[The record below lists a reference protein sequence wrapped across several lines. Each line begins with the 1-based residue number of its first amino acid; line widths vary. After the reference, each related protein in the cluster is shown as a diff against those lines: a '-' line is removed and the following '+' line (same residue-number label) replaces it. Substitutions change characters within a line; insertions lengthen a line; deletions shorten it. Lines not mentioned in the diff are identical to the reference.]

1 MSFMIVN
8 TGRAASRAFYLNLR
22 AQTEVLSFSRDQ
34 FDQAVT
40 DFITAQSTAGLESIA
55 AAIDAAATI
64 DDSAPTVDLVFHGV
78 RPRLGFPFE
87 SQQNIELLTFVRDRI
102 GIDTIF
108 LSVREPA
115 DVLRSE
121 MNRRLA
127 AMVGDWAFPD
137 IGMGWAASFTPS
149 DISAL
154 RGWPIPQ
161 PLEIETDLDVDYQ
174 AMATQIAERSGKVAS
189 LFGLF
194 ASVFLHV
201 HLVSYED
208 FVESPAHTF
217 DRMAALAG
225 FAFDTPALVG
235 TPLNGLTNRFLVYN
249 PITLDL
255 GPGRRV
261 RFRFEVEGVIGL
273 CDDWGVHLP
282 LDVDTSDAMA
292 SVSEAVAAPIGLGV
306 DTEDLAGLVP
316 AEQRVALGSA
326 RAIVDV
332 LGRVFAANCDV
343 MDEVY
348 RQQVYLAAVPDSAL
362 ETFMEVNAEDISA
375 TEKLLRGARAGA
387 PY

>member
-64 DDSAPTVDLVFHGV
+64 DDSAPTVGLVFHGV

-87 SQQNIELLTFVRDRI
+87 SQQHIELLTFVRDRI

-161 PLEIETDLDVDYQ
+161 PLEIETDLDVGYQ

-282 LDVDTSDAMA
+282 LDVDTSDAMPA
-292 SVSEAVAAPIGLGV
+292 SPRPLQPRSVSVSIPRIS
-306 DTEDLAGLVP
+306 P
-316 AEQRVALGSA
+316 AWCRPSSGS
-326 RAIVDV
+326 
-332 LGRVFAANCDV
+332 
-343 MDEVY
+343 
-348 RQQVYLAAVPDSAL
+348 PSAL
-362 ETFMEVNAEDISA
+362 RGRSSMCSGACLPRIA
-375 TEKLLRGARAGA
+375 T
-387 PY
+387 